1 MNEADLQNSIL
12 MSWKS
17 LPLNEKKHY
26 VELSE
31 LESNRFGS
39 EFDDSPQRQ
48 YVFYFKFH
56 FDRMMI
62 KKKDMKDRAS
72 VIRPPKKVRSAY
84 IYFCL
89 KNRSRIQEEN
99 DSISPIDASR
109 RLGEEWNRLTPEEKE
124 VILLLLL

>member
-56 FDRMMI
+56 FKFHFKSPYNEGCR
-62 KKKDMKDRAS
+62 
-72 VIRPPKKVRSAY
+72 VIIAAALFTYAGDVPKGTHS
-84 IYFCL
+84 FF
-89 KNRSRIQEEN
+89 
-99 DSISPIDASR
+99 
-109 RLGEEWNRLTPEEKE
+109 
-124 VILLLLL
+124 